1 MKSALNN
8 PFVSSWLSRRGD
20 SASLLQVQNQQQ
32 SRPAACR
39 SLPPLN
45 DRQRS
50 CQIDSLGRVE
60 LISHFRWGKY
70 LHRSAAY
77 SAVLILHNFV
87 LLPPVTLGSFTEFAL
102 FLQGFPDMG
111 PYLFTSYIRSDRAR
125 ELHSFPARL
134 DFSRSAFFLTP
145 FDIIFRLSRTVMC
158 EITRWPV
165 VGRKR
170 SILARSSHKARLIS
184 GRKWG
189 IRLSC
194 CLSHPRLMG
203 RLSHKAAR
211 FGLPFFSS
219 AIQLWMW
226 KTE

>member
-1 MKSALNN
+1 M
-8 PFVSSWLSRRGD
+8 WL
-20 SASLLQVQNQQQ
+20 
-32 SRPAACR
+32 
-39 SLPPLN
+39 
-45 DRQRS
+45 
-50 CQIDSLGRVE
+50 
-60 LISHFRWGKY
+60 
-70 LHRSAAY
+70 
-77 SAVLILHNFV
+77 
-87 LLPPVTLGSFTEFAL
+87 
-102 FLQGFPDMG
+102 
-111 PYLFTSYIRSDRAR
+111 YLFTSYIWSDRAR

-134 DFSRSAFFLTP
+134 DFSRSSFFLTP
-145 FDIIFRLSRTVMC
+145 LDIIFRLSWTVMC

-203 RLSHKAAR
+203 RLSHKTAR
-211 FGLPFFSS
+211 LGLPFFSS

-226 KTE
+226 KKSNFIYIWNTHEISFPYRCTAYFSIPIAVSRCSRQSLGLDHWLLCNFNNQF